1 MKYCEQYAALLD
13 LYLDGE
19 LPPEELERVQSHLET
34 CPGCQAYV
42 DDGLAIRAGFP
53 EVEDTEVP
61 EGFAERVMERIREAS
76 GREKKVLEL
85 RRRSA
90 RRWVGSLAALAAC
103 CGLVLLTWGGP
114 GDGASYQ
121 RAAPAGGG
129 DAPVLYAIEGGAEDC
144 AAADEGAESVPES
157 GETAGSTE
165 EGETVMTSM
174 DALRNRAAEAS
185 LPAASPAAPT
195 PSEAPAAPEA
205 AKDNAQVYV
214 NSSAMEKQE
223 KQPALCLT
231 EEEAGDLLDGFAVV
245 WENGMEWR
253 YELTAEEYRTLLEA
267 LSRPEELPE
276 EAEGPFLVAVT
287 GPIE

>member
-1 MKYCEQYAALLD
+1 MFQNLCNLD
-13 LYLDGE
+13 LT
-19 LPPEELERVQSHLET
+19 VVSHHQIHHII
-34 CPGCQAYV
+34 G
-42 DDGLAIRAGFP
+42 G
-53 EVEDTEVP
+53 
-61 EGFAERVMERIREAS
+61 
-76 GREKKVLEL
+76 
-85 RRRSA
+85 
-90 RRWVGSLAALAAC
+90 LAAC

-114 GDGASYQ
+114 GGGVSYQ

-165 EGETVMTSM
+165 EGEMVMTSM